1 MIMNDKVRDFIEQN
15 IELIELNNFDKLIRK
30 CPTDLRPGLFQAL
43 AEAGIEFPDTE
54 DGTLYGLQTV
64 PDVKQWFGK
73 TFRDTHKLCI
83 SSLDKKTGEYRY
95 SYVKSGGVK
104 GGYQIAFP
112 SLKKAMNFANKV
124 RQEENLAPYLIS
136 YPEGYNWDIVT
147 LVNGEQVLATDKCI
161 KDLDPYER
169 EQKKLKEKAFGEIM
183 LEVEQWAKDL
193 SKKIDTTVLD
203 KMNRDKNKN
212 ISPIDSPLTFYYSNN
227 HGRGRI
233 YNYLGYS
240 SVNIDEKELLD
251 YLNSI
256 LDVDN
261 IKYENKSIVIEDSY
275 IVLVEKDI
283 YSKYGVKI

>member
-1 MIMNDKVRDFIEQN
+1 MMIDDKVRYFIEDN
-15 IELIELNNFDKLIRK
+15 INLIELNEFDKLIRK
-30 CPTDLRPGLFQAL
+30 CPTDLRPVLFQAL

-64 PDVKQWFGK
+64 PDIKQWFGK

-83 SSLDKKTGEYRY
+83 SSLDKKSGEYRY

-124 RQEENLAPYLIS
+124 RDEINLAPYLIS

-161 KDLDPYER
+161 KDLDPFLR
-169 EQKKLKEKAFGEIM
+169 EQRKLKEKAHPEIATIIK
-183 LEVEQWAKDL
+183 QWADDL
-193 SKKIDTTVLD
+193 GKKIDTTVLD
-203 KMNRDKNKN
+203 RMNKNKN
-212 ISPIDSPLTFYYSNN
+212 SGLIRSPITFYYSDSY
-227 HGRGRI
+227 GRGRVMSG
-233 YNYLGYS
+233 LYS
-240 SVNIDEKELLD
+240 TDIDEKDLLD
-251 YLNSI
+251 YLNSV

-261 IKYENKSIVIEDSY
+261 IKYEDKYIIIEDSY
-275 IVLVEKDI
+275 IDQVEKDI
-283 YSKYGVKI
+283 YSKYGVVI